1 MHQGSM
7 VHMHRTTQARK
18 TANAPGS
25 ISRVP
30 NQPKTKNRVLRVEE
44 SLWRAA
50 QEKAKAEGRTLTGV
64 IVAYLKRYV
73 STPPR
78 KKAEVD
84 E

>member
-1 MHQGSM
+1 M
-7 VHMHRTTQARK
+7 VHMHRTSQPREN
-18 TANAPGS
+18 ANAPGTLH
-25 ISRVP
+25 RVP
-30 NQPKTKNRVLRVEE
+30 NQPKTPNRVLRVEE

-50 QEKAKAEGRTLTGV
+50 QEKAKTEGRTLTSV

-78 KKAEVD
+78 KKTDSETSC